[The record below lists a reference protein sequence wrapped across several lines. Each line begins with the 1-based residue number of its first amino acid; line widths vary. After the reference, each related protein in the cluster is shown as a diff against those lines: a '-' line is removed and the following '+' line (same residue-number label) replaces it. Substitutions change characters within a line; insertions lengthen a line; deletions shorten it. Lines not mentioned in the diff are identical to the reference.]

1 MLSMISLEIV
11 AQGSA
16 NQDTLP
22 LGYLDSLIQTIQ
34 RGADDS
40 SRILANKTFDQ
51 LLYNALAK
59 PESFDHNFD
68 SLKNL
73 SVQISPD
80 RRFRIYTWTLPKS
93 DGTYYTFF
101 GYLQVKNKN
110 GEMKLYALND
120 STNFI
125 LKPESEKLKAD
136 RWYGCIYYK
145 IIPVKKSGKSYY
157 TLLGWK
163 AMNDNTSQKLIDV
176 LYFER
181 DIPKMGYPLFKTGKV
196 FRNRVIFTFLAQI
209 TMGLRYE
216 ERKKLIVFDHLTNP
230 GGTESSIPGGPDGS
244 YDAFKFKSGRWL
256 LLNDIDIR
264 STWKPRKDVPKPFG
278 ENEN

>member
-1 MLSMISLEIV
+1 
-11 AQGSA
+11 
-16 NQDTLP
+16 
-22 LGYLDSLIQTIQ
+22 
-34 RGADDS
+34 
-40 SRILANKTFDQ
+40 
-51 LLYNALAK
+51 
-59 PESFDHNFD
+59 
-68 SLKNL
+68 
-73 SVQISPD
+73 
-80 RRFRIYTWTLPKS
+80 
-93 DGTYYTFF
+93 
-101 GYLQVKNKN
+101 
-110 GEMKLYALND
+110 
-120 STNFI
+120 
-125 LKPESEKLKAD
+125 
-136 RWYGCIYYK
+136 
-145 IIPVKKSGKSYY
+145 
-157 TLLGWK
+157 
-163 AMNDNTSQKLIDV
+163 MNDNTSQKLIDV